1 MKVFEKQ
8 VTYGNP
14 ILEKSFEFAVKI
26 TKYYMESI
34 KKDYLL
40 KDILRQLLRCGT
52 SIGANVSESQE
63 AVSKKDF
70 INKFSIA
77 LKEAKETEYWLK
89 ILSRSGVLSESSYH
103 EFMNE
108 CNQIIRLLISILKK
122 LKEND
127 SK

>member
-8 VTYGNP
+8 IGYGNP
-14 ILEKSFEFAVKI
+14 ILEKSFDFAVKI
-26 TKYYMESI
+26 TKYYVESI

-40 KDILRQLLRCGT
+40 KDILRQLLRSGT

-70 INKFSIA
+70 INKLSIA

-89 ILSRSGVLSESSYH
+89 ILFQSCIINENIYNELI
-103 EFMNE
+103 NE
-108 CNQIIRLLISILKK
+108 CHQIIRILVSILKK

-127 SK
+127 LQ

>member
-8 VTYGNP
+8 IGYGNP
-14 ILEKSFEFAVKI
+14 ILEKSFDFAVKI
-26 TKYYMESI
+26 TKYYVESI

-40 KDILRQLLRCGT
+40 KDILRQLLRSGT

-70 INKFSIA
+70 INKLSIA

-89 ILSRSGVLSESSYH
+89 ILFQSCIINENLYNELI
-103 EFMNE
+103 NE
-108 CNQIIRLLISILKK
+108 CHQIIRILVSILKK

-127 SK
+127 LQ

>member
-8 VTYGNP
+8 IGYGNP
-14 ILEKSFEFAVKI
+14 ILEKSFNFAVKI
-26 TKYYMESI
+26 TKYYVDSI

-40 KDILRQLLRCGT
+40 KDILRQLLRSGT

-70 INKFSIA
+70 INKLSIA

-89 ILSRSGVLSESSYH
+89 ILFQSCIINENLYNELI
-103 EFMNE
+103 NE
-108 CNQIIRLLISILKK
+108 CHQIIRILVSILKK

-127 SK
+127 LQ

>member
-8 VTYGNP
+8 IGYGNP
-14 ILEKSFEFAVKI
+14 ILEKSFDFAVKI
-26 TKYYMESI
+26 TKYYVDSI

-40 KDILRQLLRCGT
+40 KDILRQLLRSGT

-70 INKFSIA
+70 INKLSIA

-89 ILSRSGVLSESSYH
+89 ILFQSCIINENLYNELI
-103 EFMNE
+103 NE
-108 CNQIIRLLISILKK
+108 CHQIIRILVSILKK

-127 SK
+127 LQ